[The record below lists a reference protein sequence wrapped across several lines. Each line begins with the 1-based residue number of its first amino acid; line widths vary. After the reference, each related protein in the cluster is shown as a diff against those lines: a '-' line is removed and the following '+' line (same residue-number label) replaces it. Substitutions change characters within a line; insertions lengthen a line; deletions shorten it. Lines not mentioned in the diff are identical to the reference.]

1 MTKHRLHQ
9 IQLAQNGC
17 EETQKFLD
25 AIGIDWD
32 NGEPINNGL
41 TDTQADF
48 LSPKQFARPK
58 EKRLNGWQK
67 TNNAMPI
74 KRSQILPDCLFE
86 GK

>member
-58 EKRLNGWQK
+58 EKRLLSLIHISEP
-67 TNNAMPI
+67 TRRTERSRMP
-74 KRSQILPDCLFE
+74 SSA
-86 GK
+86 